1 MGKTSLFFEVENK
14 YVFILGTGEVAT
26 RRAHRFLDKGANVIL
41 AGNSIDEELTEKGD
55 KTEMIQTIG
64 IIGLGAVGGMY
75 ADILRRHY
83 NKDQVICI
91 AAADRIERYKRDGV
105 FVNGSRL
112 DISYVSDADAQ
123 PVDLLII
130 MLGTND
136 VLLGAESEDTAA
148 QMARF
153 LKALKEALPGCTLL
167 LCAPPPVTVEGKDF
181 TPVFAELASAYE
193 ALARELGV
201 LFADTAP
208 WDIPTVGDGVH
219 FSARGHVL
227 FALKMGQT
235 LRALLPG

>member
-1 MGKTSLFFEVENK
+1 MKILCYGDSNTWGYDGTDPFGARLPENARWPELLGRSLGCECLNLGLNGRRVPRYPRTVE
-14 YVFILGTGEVAT
+14 
-26 RRAHRFLDKGANVIL
+26 
-41 AGNSIDEELTEKGD
+41 
-55 KTEMIQTIG
+55 
-64 IIGLGAVGGMY
+64 
-75 ADILRRHY
+75 ADLRLLRRGR
-83 NKDQVICI
+83 
-91 AAADRIERYKRDGV
+91 AG
-105 FVNGSRL
+105 
-112 DISYVSDADAQ
+112 
-123 PVDLLII
+123 DLILV